1 MAVITERKEVKQK
14 RKDYLKGNIKSKRNQ
29 TILLSFFI
37 LSITVSSGCL
47 ETNLFESSTTYEES
61 PVQITYD
68 FTYGY
73 TINLTGMGEA
83 NVFYQEYLPQSKE
96 GIIYSVDIIPNK
108 YQQKEHNTNKL
119 ITWNQSIQD
128 EYNQSYFIRSSILQN
143 PIIIDDLTGENALTI
158 DEIHL
163 LHPEITATYC
173 HSLGNETQTIIDPKN
188 PLISTLAQSLN
199 KNNGESNAFILG
211 KQLFSW
217 LKNHTSY
224 EKHQTYQPQPA
235 LTTYETGVGDCDDL
249 TYLYLSLCK
258 AVGIPSRYIKGY
270 LISNNTAVP
279 HVWAE
284 LFVGPKVSETGWIPV
299 ECAGTGS
306 STSEIHNNY
315 GIEDVQHIRL
325 CIDDGTNETFQNLT
339 NPLQIRYEQSLEV
352 NINRVEIITN
362 YTVLSSKQLI
372 IKNNERSFE

>member
-61 PVQITYD
+61 PVQISYD

-83 NVFYQEYLPQSKE
+83 NVFYQEYLPQSNK
-96 GIIYSVDIIPNK
+96 GIIYSVDIIPNQ

-119 ITWNQSIQD
+119 IIWNQSIQD

-143 PIIIDDLTGENALTI
+143 PIIIEDLTGKNALTI

-199 KNNGESNAFILG
+199 KNSDESNAFILG

>member
-61 PVQITYD
+61 PVQISYD

-73 TINLTGMGEA
+73 NLNLTGSGEA
-83 NVFYQEYLPQSKE
+83 NVFYQEYLPQSNK
-96 GIIYSVDIIPNK
+96 GIIYSVDIIPNQ
-108 YQQKEHNTNKL
+108 YRQKEHNTNKL

-143 PIIIDDLTGENALTI
+143 PIIIEDLIGKNALTI

-163 LHPEITATYC
+163 LHPEISATYC

-199 KNNGESNAFILG
+199 KNSDESNAFILG

>member
-1 MAVITERKEVKQK
+1 MAVITEGKEVKQK
-14 RKDYLKGNIKSKRNQ
+14 RKDYLKGNIKSNRNR

-61 PVQITYD
+61 PVQISYD

-96 GIIYSVDIIPNK
+96 GIIYSVDIIPDQYK
-108 YQQKEHNTNKL
+108 QKEQNTNKL
-119 ITWNQSIQD
+119 IIWNQSIQN
-128 EYNQSYFIRSSILQN
+128 EYDQSYFIRSSILQN
-143 PIIIDDLTGENALTI
+143 PVIIEDLTGKNALTI

-188 PLISTLAQSLN
+188 PLISTLAESLN
-199 KNNGESNAFILG
+199 KNSDESNAFILG